1 MNKEEFLKE
10 LELRLA
16 SLSSDDR
23 NERLAFYSEMISDQV
38 DEGKT
43 EEEAVNELG
52 GVDKVVNDIASDTPL
67 LSLVKERVK
76 PKRNLRGWEI
86 IMLIIGFPL
95 WFPILVV
102 FILLCLLGYLLIWI
116 GVIIC
121 YTIEVGFIAGAIWG
135 LILFFASLAGGTFS
149 MTYLGIAILSLGAA
163 FLFIF
168 ACIGIT
174 KATIKLSKVTI
185 RNIKSSFLKKGE
197 SK

>member
-16 SLSSDDR
+16 SLPSDDR

-38 DEGKT
+38 DEGKI

-67 LSLVKERVK
+67 ISLVKERVK

-86 IMLIIGFPL
+86 AMLIIGFPL
-95 WFPILVV
+95 WFPLLVV
-102 FILLCLLGYLLIWI
+102 FILLCLLGYLLIWV

-121 YTIEVGFIAGAIWG
+121 YAIEVGFIAGAIWG
-135 LILFFASLAGGTFS
+135 LILFFASLAGGAFS
-149 MTYLGIAILSLGAA
+149 MTYLGIAILCLGAT

-174 KATIKLSKVTI
+174 KVTIKLSKVTI